1 MAVSSR
7 IAKLL
12 AKKYKKKL
20 GTKVGDPRS
29 IRKQLAKGASVSQYM
44 AKDGG
49 YIAKKGKKIVKK
61 RKITKK
67 K

>member
-1 MAVSSR
+1 MAIDKR
-7 IAKLL
+7 IASLL

-20 GTKVGDPRS
+20 GTRVGDSRN
-29 IRKQLAKGASVSQYM
+29 IRKQLTKGATVSQYM

-49 YIAKKGKKIVKK
+49 YIEKKGKKVVKK

-67 K
+67 R

>member
-1 MAVSSR
+1 MAIDKR
-7 IAKLL
+7 IARLL
-12 AKKYKKKL
+12 AKKYKKKF
-20 GTKVGDPRS
+20 GTRVGDPSS
-29 IRKQLAKGASVSQYM
+29 IRKQLAKGTSVSQYM

-49 YIAKKGKKIVKK
+49 YIEKKGKKVVKK

>member
-20 GTKVGDPRS
+20 GTRVGDPAS
-29 IRKQLAKGASVSQYM
+29 IKKQLMKSAKVSGYM

-49 YIAKKGKKIVKK
+49 YIVKKKKKVVKK
-61 RKITKK
+61 RKK
-67 K
+67 

>member
-12 AKKYKKKL
+12 AKKYKKKDF
-20 GTKVGDPRS
+20 KVGDS
-29 IRKQLAKGASVSQYM
+29 KNILNQLTKGAKVSTY

-61 RKITKK
+61 RK
-67 K
+67 

>member
-12 AKKYKKKL
+12 AKKYRKKDFKVDNSAQIKKAL
-20 GTKVGDPRS
+20 GGTR
-29 IRKQLAKGASVSQYM
+29 VSTY

-49 YIAKKGKKIVKK
+49 YIVKKKKKVVKK
-61 RKITKK
+61 RKK
-67 K
+67 